1 MPVRSVV
8 TVAGKRY
15 GLRRMVGQ
23 VCWSV
28 AKSAEPLAAR
38 GCGHIGKPDFV
49 RLRAVSD
56 VRTSWSV
63 GNLVQLDLLGS
74 VSCIKLEVP
83 LCVVI
88 IVIVASPSVEYLP
101 SYLLA
106 WLVVAVAVAV
116 AVAAAA
122 AAAVVAVAVAVA
134 VGSYS
139 YASLRQAFAVCSWR
153 KRW

>member
-116 AVAAAA
+116 AAA
-122 AAAVVAVAVAVA
+122 AAAVVAVAVA